1 VMTLS
6 AIVLGAAAVTFAVGL
21 SSSLKLVVNGL
32 SHDATEQVQVQL
44 PEAAGGPIH
53 FSVRPGGPAGGP
65 GGGPGTAG
73 TKQPSPA
80 VAERTV
86 TAALTSQP
94 GTLHYV
100 GVAND
105 TVTVTGLAQ
114 QVEVEAFKGDSA
126 WTGYSMVSGHWFTG
140 PGQVDVASHF
150 LTVTGKSV
158 GDSVTFAVGG
168 KQVTAKIVGQIFE
181 TRNDGLYMV
190 TDWPTLSHADHS
202 LAAGQYYVQLRPGTS
217 VSSYVQSLTDKLP
230 LPNYFVMANDRTS
243 DVIDLMI
250 SLIGL
255 LTLMLAIAA
264 ALGVLNTIVL
274 NTRERVHDLGV
285 FKAIGM
291 TPGQTIAMVICWV
304 AGTGL
309 VASVIAV
316 PLGMALHGY
325 VLPAMAH
332 SVDLGLPAAFLD
344 VYHGGELVL
353 LALAGVAIAVLGAL
367 LPAGWAAATRT
378 GAALRAE

>member
-32 SHDATEQVQVQL
+32 SHASAEQVMVQV
-44 PEAAGGPIH
+44 PVAGGPIH
-53 FSVRPGGPAGGP
+53 FAIRKGGPGGPGGP
-65 GGGPGTAG
+65 GGGTGSVP
-73 TKQPSPA
+73 KPPSAA

-86 TAALTSQP
+86 TAALRAEP
-94 GTLHYV
+94 GTLHYT
-100 GVAND
+100 AETQD

-114 QVEVEAFKGDSA
+114 QVEVAAFSGDSR
-126 WTGYSMVSGHWFTG
+126 WTGYAMISGHWFTG

-158 GDSVTFAVGG
+158 GDSVTFLVGS

-181 TRNDGLYMV
+181 TRNFGLYMV
-190 TDWPTLSHADHS
+190 TDWPTLSGADHS
-202 LAAGQYYVQLRPGTS
+202 LAATQYDVQLRPHTS
-217 VSSYVQSLTDKLP
+217 VSGYVQALSDKLTP
-230 LPNYFVMANDRTS
+230 PDYFVMANDRTS

-264 ALGVLNTIVL
+264 GLGVLNTIVL

-291 TPGQTIAMVICWV
+291 TPRQTIAMVICWV